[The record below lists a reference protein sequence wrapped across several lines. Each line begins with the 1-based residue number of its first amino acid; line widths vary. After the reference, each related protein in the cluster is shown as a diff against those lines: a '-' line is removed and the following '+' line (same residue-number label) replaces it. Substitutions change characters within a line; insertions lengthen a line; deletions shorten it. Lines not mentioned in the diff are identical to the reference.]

1 MKVGFI
7 GTGTMGKPMA
17 HHILKAGHSLFIYAR
32 HPQKVK
38 DLEGA
43 GAKQL
48 ASPAEVGAKSEYIIL
63 SLPFDPEVEE
73 VVLGP
78 KGIVEGASSGTLIV
92 DTTTGSP
99 RAAAQL
105 AANTK
110 PKGVEYIDAP
120 ISGGVKGAIEG
131 KVTFMVGGDPAV
143 VKKATPLMQILGSNI
158 YRVGPVGTG
167 RAVKALNQII
177 SALNTLT
184 LCETVVLGKK
194 WGISPETIYEVLSK
208 CAANSYH
215 LQSKLP
221 QFIIPGKF
229 DTGHRIEMMIKDLE
243 IALQMAKD
251 LNTSAMLTGLSVQM
265 YRAGASAGYAAQDIS
280 AMVNFLGSFVG
291 LDFTRAEKGEKDNP

>member
-1 MKVGFI
+1 MKIGFI

-17 HHILKAGHSLFIYAR
+17 QHVLEAGHSLYIYAR
-32 HPQKVK
+32 HPEKVK
-38 DLEGA
+38 DLEAA
-43 GAKQL
+43 GAKLL
-48 ASPAEVGAKSEYIIL
+48 ASPAEVGAASEFVIL
-63 SLPFDPEVEE
+63 SLPFDPEVDE
-73 VVLGP
+73 VVLGE
-78 KGIVEGASSGTLIV
+78 KGILEGASPGTLIL

-99 RAAAQL
+99 KAAEKVAEV
-105 AANTK
+105 TRR
-110 PKGVEYIDAP
+110 KGVEYIDAP

-131 KVTFMVGGDPAV
+131 KMTFIVGGDAEA
-143 VKKATPLMQILGSNI
+143 VKKATPLMKIMGSNI

-194 WGISPETIYEVLSK
+194 MGVSPETLYEVLSK

-215 LQSKLP
+215 LQTKLP

-229 DTGHRIEMMIKDLE
+229 DSGHRIEMMIKDLE
-243 IALQMAKD
+243 IALQVGKEM
-251 LNTSAMLTGLSVQM
+251 NTSLVLTGLATQL
-265 YRAGASAGYAAQDIS
+265 YRAGASAGYASKDIS

-291 LDFTRAEKGEKDNP
+291 LNFINPDAGPK

>member
-1 MKVGFI
+1 MKVGII
-7 GTGTMGKPMA
+7 GTGTMGTPMS
-17 HHILKAGHSLFIYAR
+17 HQVLKAGHSLFIYAR
-32 HPQKVK
+32 HPEKAK
-38 DLEGA
+38 GLEGA
-43 GAKQL
+43 GAKLL
-48 ASPAEVGAKSEYIIL
+48 ASPAEVGAASEFIVL

-73 VVLGP
+73 VVLSK
-78 KGIVEGASSGTLIV
+78 KGILEGASPGTLIL

-99 RAAAQL
+99 KAAVKMADVSRS
-105 AANTK
+105 
-110 PKGVEYIDAP
+110 KGVEYIDAP

-131 KVTFMVGGDPAV
+131 KVTFIAGGDAEAV
-143 VKKATPLMQILGSNI
+143 KRATSLMKIMGENI

-194 WGISPETIYEVLSK
+194 IGVSPETLYEVLSK

-215 LQSKLP
+215 LQTKLP

-243 IALQMAKD
+243 IALQVGKEM
-251 LNTSAMLTGLSVQM
+251 NTSLMLTGLGTQL
-265 YRAGASAGYAAQDIS
+265 YRAGASAGYAAKDIS

-291 LDFTRAEKGEKDNP
+291 LDFIPK